1 MNKRELRNRLTL
13 LIVLTISWSVIAA
26 QTSPG
31 QAGPQAI
38 PVIDGGIGPCS
49 ADFTVNDAAGVPV
62 YAAKI
67 KVHIAYGFM
76 NARKLDL
83 EVGTN
88 SEGKA
93 RFVGLPDHPKRG
105 LYFEASEGDRT
116 ATAFD
121 SPANACKAQFTV
133 TLRKKSETP

>member
-13 LIVLTISWSVIAA
+13 LTLLTISWSVIAA

-31 QAGPQAI
+31 QAGQQAI
-38 PVIDGGIGPCS
+38 PVIDGGIGRCS

-88 SEGKA
+88 SEGKS
-93 RFVGLPDHPKRG
+93 RYVGRPDRLKRG
-105 LYFEASEGDRT
+105 LYSEASESDRT
-116 ATAFD
+116 AEAFD
-121 SPANACKAQFTV
+121 NPANTCKGQF
-133 TLRKKSETP
+133 